1 MLNFLSSG
9 RHELRR
15 LEPALEEG
23 LVSGK
28 FASKPSEPSF
38 FLNIIKKT
46 RFFTEG
52 FGHDVFEEDCFL
64 LMLAASCTSSH
75 HKCFSP

>member
-1 MLNFLSSG
+1 MLNFLSCG
-9 RHELRR
+9 RHDLRR

-28 FASKPSEPSF
+28 FASKPSELSF

-46 RFFTEG
+46 
-52 FGHDVFEEDCFL
+52 
-64 LMLAASCTSSH
+64 
-75 HKCFSP
+75 